1 MFYDQ
6 VGELTPHPI
15 FFIVGQQSDA
25 KGAMMRLDLGGSH
38 IVLVWTEEQYRN
50 EVARLF
56 QGINSTTVKLVR
68 ARVFFGLRFVV
79 LRRVKSARET
89 ASTRAVK

>member
-1 MFYDQ
+1 
-6 VGELTPHPI
+6 
-15 FFIVGQQSDA
+15 
-25 KGAMMRLDLGGSH
+25 MRLDMGGSH

-68 ARVFFGLRFVV
+68 ARKLFGLRFVI
-79 LRRVKSARET
+79 LRRIKTSQRT
-89 ASTRAVK
+89 ATPRAVK